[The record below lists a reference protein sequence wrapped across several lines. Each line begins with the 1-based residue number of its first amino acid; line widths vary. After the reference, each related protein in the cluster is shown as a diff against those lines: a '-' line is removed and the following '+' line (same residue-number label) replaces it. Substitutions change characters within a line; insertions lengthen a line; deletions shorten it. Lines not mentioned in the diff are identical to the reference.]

1 MKRQLRN
8 EMYLPSFSSRNVFCE
23 SKFRHEDFLGPSF
36 KIIDGTETPVH
47 AFPWMVSLQ
56 YDGEHFCGG
65 SLINEDTVLTAAH
78 CMNLPNF
85 QSNYCQVF
93 LGEHDL
99 SLTNETEFTLQRRVS
114 RIVLHHGY
122 SDATSPLTHD
132 IAILKLDQSVPFSP
146 AIGPVCLP
154 TDSSASFEPRL
165 GISIGWGITE
175 NGTLSDVLQQVEI
188 NIISSEVCQQII
200 GPLGVQ
206 VSPVMMCTLGGPNG
220 GESTC
225 NGDSGGP
232 LMVRQDNKFILVGL
246 VSFGEVDCTAPLP
259 SVYARVAPFLDWI
272 AVALST

>member
-1 MKRQLRN
+1 M
-8 EMYLPSFSSRNVFCE
+8 
-23 SKFRHEDFLGPSF
+23 G
-36 KIIDGTETPVH
+36 
-47 AFPWMVSLQ
+47 
-56 YDGEHFCGG
+56 
-65 SLINEDTVLTAAH
+65 
-78 CMNLPNF
+78 
-85 QSNYCQVF
+85 VF

-175 NGTLSDVLQQVEI
+175 NGTLSDVLQQASNVSNKMNEVEI